1 MSTINELYWLAGLME
16 GDGSI
21 CLHRFKRPNGS
32 WRIACDVLF
41 INNDPNLI
49 NEVDRMAR
57 KYIGVTMYLQTR
69 RVDDEK
75 HATNYQLLC
84 SSYTDCYKFLKA
96 VVPYMRGEKRAVGN
110 LMIRFL
116 QSRGLPNKKAEEIRQ
131 PYTDIEHKIYEQ
143 TKNLTRRGV
152 DKKLQG
158 ISETKRKTLITSD
171 DIVRT
176 STRLEEASRNDLPLQ
191 NAE

>member
-1 MSTINELYWLAGLME
+1 MSRVNELYWLAGLME

-21 CLHRFKRPNGS
+21 CLHRFKRPEGN
-32 WRIACDVLF
+32 WRIATDVLF

-57 KYIGVTMYLQTR
+57 KYIGVKMYLQTR

-84 SSYTDCYKFLKA
+84 SSYTDCYKFLKV
-96 VVPYMRGEKRAVGN
+96 VVPYMRGEKRAIGC
-110 LMIRFL
+110 LMMRFL
-116 QSRGLPNKKAEEIRQ
+116 ESRGIREKESKDIRK
-131 PYTDIEHKIYEQ
+131 PYSELEHRIYEQ
-143 TKNLTRRGV
+143 TKVLTQRGV
-152 DKKLQG
+152 DKKLIG
-158 ISETKRKTLITSD
+158 ISETTRKTLITSD

-176 STRLEEASRNDLPLQ
+176 SARSEEISRNGLSLL
-191 NAE
+191 